1 MLRIVTTIVLGAI
14 GGYLIHDAKS
24 KNTHA
29 RNEYEDSVDKAQKK
43 TKRAYHNAQKK
54 DMLDKLFKVK
64 RAKQKIADS
73 IYSQL
78 KSSQKNF
85 KDINTQLKES
95 KDTLST
101 LFMQKKLV
109 STRDEKK
116 TIQENINAIIEARRE
131 LFNIR
136 DELKVDIVELRDRLN
151 KSNKY
156 TRDIQVE
163 IDRVRGN

>member
-1 MLRIVTTIVLGAI
+1 MLRIVTTIVLGAV

-24 KNTHA
+24 KNTRA

-85 KDINTQLKES
+85 KDINIQLKES
-95 KDTLST
+95 KNTLST
-101 LFMQKKLV
+101 LFIQKKLV

-116 TIQENINAIIEARRE
+116 TIQENINVIIEARVE
-131 LFNIR
+131 LFNTR
-136 DELKVDIVELRDRLN
+136 DKLKSYIIELRHRLN
-151 KSNKY
+151 KANKD

-163 IDRVRGN
+163 INRVRDN